1 MVYTEGKVENKTY
14 FKLRPSDAVP
24 LRLYQALEV
33 QKPGKSYQIRTIVS
47 TIGTMLYG
55 RYKYLMDIITNLNK
69 N

>member
-14 FKLRPSDAVP
+14 FKLRLSDAVP

-47 TIGTMLYG
+47 TIGTMFYG